1 VSVWRRIRQS
11 SDWRYLA
18 TVIPVM
24 VLLQAIGPEYFRY
37 QQEAVA
43 EGQLWRILTAHWV
56 HVGWMHLLLNSLSLV
71 ICVSLT
77 EPGWSARRWLLVTIV
92 MGLGISLLLMLNNP
106 EVVDYAGHSGILY
119 GLYVLGAI
127 SLFPRDRLVAVL
139 VIAAIVIKVL
149 MEQFSF
155 YDFNT
160 GSLIGARV
168 IVDAHLYG
176 LLMAIAIALLWATD
190 TMNSG
195 SREHSS

>member
-1 VSVWRRIRQS
+1 VSVWRRILQS

-18 TVIPVM
+18 AIIPVM

-37 QQEAVA
+37 RQDAVA
-43 EGQLWRILTAHWV
+43 DGQLWRLLSAHWV
-56 HVGWMHLLLNSLSLV
+56 HVGWMHLLLNGLSLV
-71 ICVSLT
+71 ICVALT
-77 EPGWSARRWLLVTIV
+77 APGWSARRWLLVTLT

-119 GLYVLGAI
+119 GLYVLGGI
-127 SLFPRDRLVAVL
+127 GLYRRDRLVAVL

-155 YDFNT
+155 HDFNT
-160 GSLIGARV
+160 GALIGARV

-176 LLMAIAIALLWATD
+176 LLMAVVIALLWATY
-190 TMNSG
+190 TMNPGPGGLSD
-195 SREHSS
+195 